1 MRPGFEPLNLQPT
14 TGLLR
19 TKLGLVRR
27 CSRGPEVIY
36 KSMGYGI
43 PKDLSHMRPSP
54 SELRR
59 GRGAGGA
66 GARQLLSSWVVPRF
80 DYIFTISFSVFY
92 KPKGSLFFSV
102 SRQTFSRGTV
112 PPAPPSPSPPSSSPR
127 LPAFGMPTELSWDY
141 EGGEDDNMQAR
152 RRGKQLA
159 HAGDIIVHD
168 VVGEGILECFVGAQI
183 KMRLGTG
190 EIQRYHESSKEHV
203 YVKENRSLGSYYRLL
218 ALSLAVCRLYH

>member
-1 MRPGFEPLNLQPT
+1 
-14 TGLLR
+14 
-19 TKLGLVRR
+19 
-27 CSRGPEVIY
+27 
-36 KSMGYGI
+36 
-43 PKDLSHMRPSP
+43 MRPSP

-59 GRGAGGA
+59 GRGGR
-66 GARQLLSSWVVPRF
+66 ARDSCCRRGLSPASIISLLF
-80 DYIFTISFSVFY
+80 LFLYFTSQ
-92 KPKGSLFFSV
+92 KAKGSLFFFV

-168 VVGEGILECFVGAQI
+168 VVGEGILECFVSC
-183 KMRLGTG
+183 KN
-190 EIQRYHESSKEHV
+190 S
-203 YVKENRSLGSYYRLL
+203 GSI
-218 ALSLAVCRLYH
+218 VHCRLRGPREA